1 MDTIRNFKYKKIEK
15 FLNTSEVN
23 LLKDYCRIRHRINKS
38 GFDIQQSKTLDTMFY
53 GDPLMESLLINKK
66 EKMQELTGL
75 KLLPTYAFWRMYT
88 KFADLKKHSDRPSCE
103 ISVTVNIGGDGTS
116 WPFLVDKSSIDLKP
130 GDAVLYLGCEVEH
143 WRDEFQGDWF
153 AQTFL
158 HYVDAEGPYKEYWKD
173 GRLKWGEEKIPTNM
187 RRDFNPKEVK

>member
-1 MDTIRNFKYKKIEK
+1 MDTIRNFKYKKIKK
-15 FLNTSEVN
+15 FLDDTEVN

-38 GFDIQQSKTLDTMFY
+38 SFDIQQSKTLDTVFY

-103 ISVTVNIGGDGTS
+103 ISVTVNIGSDGTS
-116 WPFLVDKSSIDLKP
+116 WPFLVDKSSIDLEP

-158 HYVDAEGPYKEYWKD
+158 HYVDAEGLYKEYWKD
-173 GRLKWGEEKIPTNM
+173 GRLKWGEAKIPKNM
-187 RRDFNPKEVK
+187 RKDFNPKELK